1 MCKLVYILLTNATFL
16 CLSTFILIMIQGHL
30 MLLSYQLQ
38 IFMVLI
44 SVSWY
49 LMFQS
54 VSDLE
59 TFEDF
64 GPC

>member
-1 MCKLVYILLTNATFL
+1 MYKLVYIFLTNATFL
-16 CLSTFILIMIQGHL
+16 CLATFILIMIQGHL